1 MITLVGAWCIF
12 KVQPP
17 TTGGPGFACSHPAHH
32 HWGWA
37 WIFYSF
43 SLPFAISPTLL
54 PPLWP
59 PRPLESK
66 VIQIQSDHPPA
77 SSPPVAAMERSKAIC
92 SIQVWGRDMGL
103 SSKGSLD
110 FAGLGSPC
118 SWAPPLFLLLDVA
131 LLHSWPP
138 HLCDWQFHLVVE
150 ESLVPSL
157 APPLLSSFE
166 ERLGCFLKALLSL
179 LPHFSFLHVLLLS
192 PKLPLGGY
200 CMHWGW
206 LSRFSRCLLTGC
218 HWLCLWFPTFWTT
231 FLRWSGWASL
241 LAGGEHLRGLW
252 VLARCMFVFCLTR
265 SHQVLGWSSCLALSN
280 QQACVRPGCFTGR
293 LRPLGTGFFNG
304 AMVLSF
310 WSAPSTI
317 KIPALRVP
325 RYRLAPVDCYLSS
338 PVTGKAPC

>member
-1 MITLVGAWCIF
+1 MVVRPLLSLRKAPCPAFHHLGW
-12 KVQPP
+12 PWL
-17 TTGGPGFACSHPAHH
+17 GGPLLRWLPLWV
-32 HWGWA
+32 WGWP

-43 SLPFAISPTLL
+43 SLPFAISPKLL

-157 APPLLSSFE
+157 APPFSLLSKSVWVAFW
-166 ERLGCFLKALLSL
+166 RHYSLFFLIFLSSMCC
-179 LPHFSFLHVLLLS
+179 SFLPSFLWADIACTGDDFRDFRAAYS
-192 PKLPLGGY
+192 LGATDCVSG
-200 CMHWGW
+200 
-206 LSRFSRCLLTGC
+206 
-218 HWLCLWFPTFWTT
+218 FPPFGQL
-231 FLRWSGWASL
+231 FYGG
-241 LAGGEHLRGLW
+241 LAGPRYLLEENIWEDSECWLAACLSFVSRGLTKSW
-252 VLARCMFVFCLTR
+252 VGQVASR
-265 SHQVLGWSSCLALSN
+265 SPINRHALD
-280 QQACVRPGCFTGR
+280 QLFH
-293 LRPLGTGFFNG
+293 
-304 AMVLSF
+304 
-310 WSAPSTI
+310 WTI
-317 KIPALRVP
+317 KATRNWFL
-325 RYRLAPVDCYLSS
+325 
-338 PVTGKAPC
+338 

>member
-1 MITLVGAWCIF
+1 M
-12 KVQPP
+12 
-17 TTGGPGFACSHPAHH
+17 GF
-32 HWGWA
+32 
-37 WIFYSF
+37 
-43 SLPFAISPTLL
+43 
-54 PPLWP
+54 
-59 PRPLESK
+59 
-66 VIQIQSDHPPA
+66 
-77 SSPPVAAMERSKAIC
+77 
-92 SIQVWGRDMGL
+92 
-103 SSKGSLD
+103 SSKSSLD

-118 SWAPPLFLLLDVA
+118 SWAPPLFLLLDVS

-157 APPLLSSFE
+157 APPFSLLLKSVWVAFWRHYSLFFFIFLSSM
-166 ERLGCFLKALLSL
+166 CC
-179 LPHFSFLHVLLLS
+179 SFLPSFLWADIACTGDDFRDFRAAYSLGATDCVSGFPPFGQLFYGGLAG
-192 PKLPLGGY
+192 PLE
-200 CMHWGW
+200 
-206 LSRFSRCLLTGC
+206 
-218 HWLCLWFPTFWTT
+218 
-231 FLRWSGWASL
+231 WAS
-241 LAGGEHLRGLW
+241 GGEHLRGLW

-304 AMVLSF
+304 SMVLSF